1 MRLVSRLQSF
11 SALALCLAPVP
22 ALATSVSPL
31 SLELQ
36 STGRKVVANIQV
48 VNDGAK
54 PLPVEAVTKA
64 LKASAEGFAETG
76 DETEDLLVMPPN
88 ALIPPGQTQAFRVQW
103 IGDPAVAES
112 KHYYVSINE
121 LPVKL
126 PDGQS
131 ALQILYNFKV
141 LVSVGLAT
149 GKGQLAITATSVG
162 ESKDKPAPVITVA
175 NTGTTYDYLSQHAL
189 QLVEK
194 DAKGAEVF
202 NRTVSGNE
210 FSQLV
215 GFGLV
220 ATGQTRSFTLPIELP
235 TKDGTLT
242 ATLVEERGE

>member
-1 MRLVSRLQSF
+1 MNRLLSRIAFATAACASF
-11 SALALCLAPVP
+11 TGP

-54 PLPVEAVTKA
+54 PLPVEAVTKV
-64 LKASAEGFAETG
+64 LTASADGFAENTE
-76 DETEDLLVMPPN
+76 ETEDLLVMPPN

-103 IGDPAVAES
+103 VGDPAPAES

-141 LVSVGLAT
+141 LVSVGLAN
-149 GKGQLAITATSVG
+149 GKGQLAVSAASIG
-162 ESKDKPAPVITVA
+162 QNKDKPAPVVTVS

-189 QLVEK
+189 HLVEK
-194 DAKGAEVF
+194 DAKGTEVF

-210 FSQLV
+210 FAQLV

-220 ATGQTRSFTLPIELP
+220 ATGQQRSFTLPIELP

>member
-1 MRLVSRLQSF
+1 MRSAPRFLACA
-11 SALALCLAPVP
+11 ALAALMAPP

-36 STGRKVVANIQV
+36 SSGRNVVTNVQV

-54 PLPVEAVTKA
+54 PLPVELVTKA
-64 LKASAEGFAETG
+64 LKPTRDGFE
-76 DETEDLLVMPPN
+76 ETEDSTDDLLVMPPN
-88 ALIPPGQTQAFRVQW
+88 ALIQPGQTQAFRVQW
-103 IGDPAVAES
+103 IGDPVPEAS
-112 KHYYVSINE
+112 KHYYVSVNE

-141 LVSVGLAT
+141 LVSVGLSG
-149 GKGQLAITATSVG
+149 GKGVLAVTAARIG
-162 ESKDKPAPVITVA
+162 EDKGKPAPVVSVN
-175 NTGTTYDYLSQHAL
+175 NTGTTYDYLSQHSL
-189 QLVEK
+189 RLVET
-194 DAKGAEVF
+194 DAKGAQVYTH
-202 NRTVSGNE
+202 TVSGNE

-220 ATGQTRSFTLPIELP
+220 ATGQERTFTVPIELP

-242 ATLVEERGE
+242 AALVDERGE